1 MGVNAAVHY
10 LARHRTLWQRER
22 RERDGPQDQHG
33 TRLVHK
39 ITEVR
44 DGRRLVRIRSSV
56 MVRRRAG
63 MVMVCIM
70 RCRGMQEA
78 GCNAERRQ

>member
-10 LARHRTLWQRER
+10 LDRHRTLWQRER
-22 RERDGPQDQHG
+22 RKRDGPQDQRG
-33 TRLVHK
+33 TRLMHK

-44 DGRRLVRIRSSV
+44 DGRRLMRIRSSV
-56 MVRRRAG
+56 MMRIRAG
-63 MVMVCIM
+63 IVMVSIM
-70 RCRGMQEA
+70 GCRGMQET